1 MAITARPD
9 PAFALQVN
17 DDEEATMFRLIATV
31 KRGVSSDLEEVLTPY
46 NTLDEARQA
55 AQSLSK
61 CDVVATV
68 MITRDDVPPTFVEWV
83 VY

>member
-1 MAITARPD
+1 
-9 PAFALQVN
+9 LHVN
-17 DDEEATMFRLIATV
+17 DDSEATMFRLIATV
-31 KRGVSSDLEEVLTPY
+31 KRGVSSDLDEVLTRY
-46 NTLDEARQA
+46 KTLDDARQA
-55 AQSLSK
+55 AQSLSR